1 MARRGVHH
9 VRAESRSTDMDTG
22 RMRSA
27 MAIIVGVIM
36 GSAYTMKGILLMYL
50 YARAAAPSWP
60 ANALQDWA

>member
-1 MARRGVHH
+1 
-9 VRAESRSTDMDTG
+9 
-22 RMRSA
+22 